1 MGGKAG
7 WKILACSEGSSGEM
21 LSAVLK
27 SEKPSSALTDLKS
40 ANPSPASKREGRER
54 EKEIVGLL
62 KILIIAERKESTIV
76 FFLQALWVKVTTET
90 LERCETL
97 SPDGL

>member
-1 MGGKAG
+1 M
-7 WKILACSEGSSGEM
+7 ACSEGSSGEM

-40 ANPSPASKREGRER
+40 ANPSPVSKREGRERER

-62 KILIIAERKESTIV
+62 KILIIVERKESTIV